1 MRAQKQ
7 ETQKPEFDFIVTD
20 NRVYHSATDF
30 KSPEARELLNTWK
43 GTRESLASLRGQLA
57 KLREKYHRTPTMQ
70 RTGMEEEIKALEQKE
85 ETLVNQ
91 TKKIQEE
98 IRQTEIGL

>member
-1 MRAQKQ
+1 
-7 ETQKPEFDFIVTD
+7 
-20 NRVYHSATDF
+20 
-30 KSPEARELLNTWK
+30 
-43 GTRESLASLRGQLA
+43 
-57 KLREKYHRTPTMQ
+57 MQ